1 MLYRERLPS
10 ALQDVVIVQQESAQP
25 APQATPLTLMLQ
37 YATFVDLDVL
47 SAVLPTLTPA
57 QLATMVSISQEPP
70 ASLAM
75 PPV

>member
-1 MLYRERLPS
+1 MLCRERLPS
-10 ALQDVVIVQQESAQP
+10 ALQDVVIVQQESVQP

-57 QLATMVSISQEPP
+57 QLAMMVSISQEPP

>member
-1 MLYRERLPS
+1 M
-10 ALQDVVIVQQESAQP
+10 IVQQESAQP

-57 QLATMVSISQEPP
+57 QLTMVSISQEPP

>member
-10 ALQDVVIVQQESAQP
+10 ALQDVVIVQQESVQP

-57 QLATMVSISQEPP
+57 QLAMMVSISQEPP